1 MHVTASKLN
10 LKGRDAV
17 GSACGGAYFCRKI
30 RQGSDVMPRRAH
42 RIREVLSLDLDTI
55 SRVAG
60 ESHDMEVT

>member
-1 MHVTASKLN
+1 
-10 LKGRDAV
+10 
-17 GSACGGAYFCRKI
+17 
-30 RQGSDVMPRRAH
+30 MPRRAH